1 MAIPG
6 FPFGSLVQYA
16 FDDNGDLI
24 LYLAKIAQ
32 HTRNV
37 AKDDKVSITVIE
49 DEKTDIQQ
57 AGRVTILG
65 HLRPYEDQKL
75 AADIYFRF
83 FPESIDYQ
91 DKMHDFHFY
100 RLTITKVRF
109 IGGFGDINWVSKENF
124 MLTRVF
130 DKTDYNE
137 VINHMNEDHVAAMKD
152 YCYLYNIVLND
163 QHSPSMSGFDS
174 EGMWLQVGIHN
185 HYIAFD

>member
-1 MAIPG
+1 MPG

-75 AADIYFRF
+75 AADIYVVEDRA
-83 FPESIDYQ
+83 PRVYPWVNERD
-91 DKMHDFHFY
+91 
-100 RLTITKVRF
+100 
-109 IGGFGDINWVSKENF
+109 GGI
-124 MLTRVF
+124 
-130 DKTDYNE
+130 
-137 VINHMNEDHVAAMKD
+137 
-152 YCYLYNIVLND
+152 LY
-163 QHSPSMSGFDS
+163 
-174 EGMWLQVGIHN
+174 
-185 HYIAFD
+185 A